1 MLRLLLRFDLL
12 EDDLEAIAGRWK
24 KVTDV
29 FGSALVEIVE
39 LLWSSFQR
47 LDAGAVRVGVHSVVQ
62 VVFVFKPINL
72 DELDGFWRERG
83 LLPATTDGN
92 SNSHHLTNS
101 LFMFSF
107 STTVQ
112 SKTWPPT

>member
-62 VVFVFKPINL
+62 VVSDSRRSASISKQYL
-72 DELDGFWRERG
+72 DILMWGAMFCFA
-83 LLPATTDGN
+83 LLLKMRT
-92 SNSHHLTNS
+92 
-101 LFMFSF
+101 
-107 STTVQ
+107 
-112 SKTWPPT
+112 